1 MATLVF
7 LAGYLVYIACMIAL
21 WFLVLVAVFPSS
33 MAKLSSIMIP
43 TAFIFPLALKN
54 FPWVVVIP
62 GSSIASLVIP
72 MLLCL
77 TCYLACT
84 LIGLAVL
91 RVGLFVCRAALGKH
105 RDEASVVIG
114 CAAFVVMDMFMSYS
128 SMVVNDTEGVI
139 VLVEKPSFTSQLLL
153 NLPFSIQA
161 TLLGPAAGYLAGV
174 LATLLALWALSF
186 LMAKGLSLIP
196 AILLPVDTYPRMRFA
211 TVLGLTF
218 MVMRYMTERSDLI
231 SGMKPTLLGLADLIK
246 IYRLG
251 VVYMVVR
258 YVTFL
263 ALALLPQVTT
273 RGKYNKAAVIIS
285 LGVVLTMR
293 PGLSSPIEKPAA
305 LICESLSAT
314 AASTKG
320 LDDFIKFSEQMMVE
334 HKMALEKIVSE
345 FNLLIEE
352 SKGEIKSFVVH
363 TILLLMTLM
372 GGAVFYV
379 WDQYS
384 VWMNTLTD
392 KVPGWMMKRFQKKRG
407 DPCA

>member
-1 MATLVF
+1 
-7 LAGYLVYIACMIAL
+7 
-21 WFLVLVAVFPSS
+21 
-33 MAKLSSIMIP
+33 
-43 TAFIFPLALKN
+43 
-54 FPWVVVIP
+54 
-62 GSSIASLVIP
+62 
-72 MLLCL
+72 
-77 TCYLACT
+77 
-84 LIGLAVL
+84 
-91 RVGLFVCRAALGKH
+91 
-105 RDEASVVIG
+105 
-114 CAAFVVMDMFMSYS
+114 
-128 SMVVNDTEGVI
+128 
-139 VLVEKPSFTSQLLL
+139 
-153 NLPFSIQA
+153 
-161 TLLGPAAGYLAGV
+161 
-174 LATLLALWALSF
+174 
-186 LMAKGLSLIP
+186 
-196 AILLPVDTYPRMRFA
+196 MRFA

-293 PGLSSPIEKPAA
+293 PGLSTPIEKPAA

-363 TILLLMTLM
+363 TVLLLMTLM